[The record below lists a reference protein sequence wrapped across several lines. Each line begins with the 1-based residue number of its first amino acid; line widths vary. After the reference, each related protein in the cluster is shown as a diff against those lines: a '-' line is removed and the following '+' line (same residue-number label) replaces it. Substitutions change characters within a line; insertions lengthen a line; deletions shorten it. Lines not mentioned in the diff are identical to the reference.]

1 MEDESRQTAFNQTR
15 ALPENG
21 SEELDLSSLSL
32 TTLPAAIPPELEV
45 FRVRDNQLTSLP
57 VLPDELRVLNAAGN
71 RLSSLP
77 AELPSRLRF
86 LIIGENSLTSLPAL
100 PATLREL
107 SAYGN
112 NLISL
117 PALPAGLRSLIVE
130 NNQLTSL
137 PALPTTLEE
146 LCAASNQLTRLPDLP
161 AGLRSLVVENN
172 QLTSLPA
179 LPAALEELHAAS
191 NQLTNLPDLPGELQ
205 NLDAGGN
212 QLASLPALP
221 ATLLDLAAPSNQL
234 TSLPDLP
241 ASIESLVLDYNQLTE
256 LPEPLPPRI
265 ELLTASDNQL
275 VRLPVLPAHLELIDV
290 GNNRLTDVP
299 ANLLQLAADAS
310 IDLSDNPLRE
320 RIQSNLLRTTRAA
333 DYAGPQILLSLSE
346 DAMEPTPRPLHEVVA
361 DWFGQDP
368 AAVATWQSFADEPG
382 VQDYARFLDRLAG
395 TVNYG
400 NSEFRQ
406 SVVEDLRQAAARP
419 RLRELLFQLAA
430 DACASCQDRITLAWN
445 GMQTAR
451 LNADIEDGL
460 YDARLPE
467 LLQHARVM
475 FRLEAL
481 DGIAR
486 ETVNVLRR
494 SRPVDETEVYLAYQ
508 TQLRDPLELRHVAPD
523 MRFLTISG
531 VTRDEVE
538 RVLATVRQQE
548 TIGFADYLATCWQ
561 PWETV
566 LRRIAPKSTQQW
578 TIGSSMR
585 WATNLKFG
593 WNTGSPKRDWRAMA
607 TRSGRSDLKSPTRS
621 PARSKAR

>member
-1 MEDESRQTAFNQTR
+1 MVMTFSQFPAPKGPKPKPQNPGSPVAAHWHEALTDARPSAATAAGAHVHVVEARAADGGQGEDESRHTAFIQTR

-21 SEELDLSSLSL
+21 SEQLDLSSLSL
-32 TTLPAAIPPELEV
+32 TTLRPALPPEIEV

-57 VLPDELRVLNAAGN
+57 VLPDGLRVFNAAGN
-71 RLSSLP
+71 QLTSLL
-77 AELPSRLRF
+77 AVLPSRLRS

-112 NLISL
+112 SLTSL
-117 PALPAGLRSLIVE
+117 PALPDGLRSLIVE
-130 NNQLTSL
+130 SNQLTSL
-137 PALPTTLEE
+137 PALPTTLEQ
-146 LCAASNQLTRLPDLP
+146 LYAASNQLTRLPDLP
-161 AGLRSLVVENN
+161 AGLRSLVVDNN
-172 QLTSLPA
+172 QLTSLPV
-179 LPAALEELHAAS
+179 LPTALEELHAAS

-221 ATLLDLAAPSNQL
+221 ARLLDLAAPSNQL
-234 TSLPDLP
+234 TSLPDHRK
-241 ASIESLVLDYNQLTE
+241 LVLDYNQLTE

-275 VRLPVLPAHLELIDV
+275 VRLPVLPAHLEVIDV
-290 GNNRLTDVP
+290 SNNRLRDVP
-299 ANLLQLAADAS
+299 TNLLQLAGDAS
-310 IDLSDNPLRE
+310 IDLTDNPLQE
-320 RIQSNLLRTTRAA
+320 RIQSNLLRATRAA
-333 DYAGPQILLSLSE
+333 EYAGPQILFSLSD

-361 DWFGQDP
+361 DWFRQDP
-368 AAVATWQSFADEPG
+368 AAVATWQSCADEPG

-406 SVVEDLRQAAARP
+406 AVVEDPRQAARP
-419 RLRELLFQLAA
+419 RLRELFFQMAA

-460 YDARLPE
+460 YDARLHE

-508 TQLRDPLELRHVAPD
+508 TRPNYAIHWSCDTSPP
-523 MRFLTISG
+523 
-531 VTRDEVE
+531 
-538 RVLATVRQQE
+538 
-548 TIGFADYLATCWQ
+548 TC
-561 PWETV
+561 V
-566 LRRIAPKSTQQW
+566 
-578 TIGSSMR
+578 
-585 WATNLKFG
+585 F
-593 WNTGSPKRDWRAMA
+593 
-607 TRSGRSDLKSPTRS
+607 
-621 PARSKAR
+621 